1 MIKVLLGISMLLG
14 FLGFNPNEGNVENV
28 SNVQVVVEDDNNYE
42 FQQYVLACTREWT
55 AAGYTWCTL
64 DDAEHVL
71 PQEIWESFMQ
81 QAEASVWSAY
91 RYADDSYVKWKTE
104 DGYTT
109 YTLMC
114 MCEQYY
120 PGFSFTPLAEYVE

>member
-1 MIKVLLGISMLLG
+1 MKKVLLGILMLLG
-14 FLGFNPNEGNVENV
+14 FLGFNPDEGKADNV

-64 DDAEHVL
+64 DAYSGPSKDNFMRVAEECVY
-71 PQEIWESFMQ
+71 IDYNYES
-81 QAEASVWSAY
+81 
-91 RYADDSYVKWKTE
+91 DSYVIWKIQNGVTI
-104 DGYTT
+104 

-114 MCEQYY
+114 MCEQYC
-120 PGFSFTPLAEYVE
+120 PGFSFTPAAEYVE